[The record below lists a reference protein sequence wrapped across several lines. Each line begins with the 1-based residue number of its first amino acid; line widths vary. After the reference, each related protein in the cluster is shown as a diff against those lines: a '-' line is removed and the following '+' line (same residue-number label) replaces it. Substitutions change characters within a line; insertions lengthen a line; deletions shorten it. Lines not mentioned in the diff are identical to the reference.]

1 MSLLNDCCELL
12 KEKFLK
18 TKFVKEEEI
27 QNYGLINREKNLYQ
41 KMSDKTFAEYSS
53 GGGGELKDGKMNMI
67 RSSSAMIYNLLGNG
81 DVVFSKDY
89 YFREDSY
96 IPKGLYKKEFEKR
109 YKTVNVKVKGKQV
122 EANLDAWLYNDV
134 CEIFIEA
141 KCLEWIQNSSEK
153 ELAKSYVKDTTKYF
167 YPKLA
172 ESFRETGENISFSQY
187 DSCQMFKHTLAIYN
201 YLKDKNVKNKKIYL
215 VNLVWEPEITEFSL
229 RKTQDDYKK
238 RLKLEHEEFDTF
250 RDKMDQI
257 IQKISEDT
265 ENKFDIIYMSVK
277 NFYSIVSY
285 TDEEQKKFVQRYL

>member
-12 KEKFLK
+12 KKKFLEN
-18 TKFVKEEEI
+18 TDFVKEEEI
-27 QNYGLINREKNLYQ
+27 QNYGLTNREKNLYQ

-89 YFREDSY
+89 YFGEDSDSY

-109 YKTVNVKVKGKQV
+109 YKTVKVKGKQV
-122 EANLDAWLYNDV
+122 EANLDAWLYNDD

-167 YPKLA
+167 YPELA
-172 ESFRETGENISFSQY
+172 ELFRETGENISFSQY
-187 DSCQMFKHTLAIYN
+187 DSCQMFRHTLAIYN

-215 VNLVWEPEITEFSL
+215 VNVVWEPEITEFS
-229 RKTQDDYKK
+229 QDDYKE
-238 RLKLEHEEFDTF
+238 RLELEHQEFDEF
-250 RDKMDQI
+250 HDDKMAEI

-265 ENKFDIIYMSVK
+265 KNKFDIIYMSVK
-277 NFYSIVSY
+277 NFYSIVLY
-285 TDEEQKKFVQRYL
+285 TDEKQKKFVQRYL

>member
-81 DVVFSKDY
+81 DVFFSKDY

-153 ELAKSYVKDTTKYF
+153 
-167 YPKLA
+167 
-172 ESFRETGENISFSQY
+172 
-187 DSCQMFKHTLAIYN
+187 
-201 YLKDKNVKNKKIYL
+201 
-215 VNLVWEPEITEFSL
+215 
-229 RKTQDDYKK
+229 
-238 RLKLEHEEFDTF
+238 
-250 RDKMDQI
+250 
-257 IQKISEDT
+257 
-265 ENKFDIIYMSVK
+265 
-277 NFYSIVSY
+277 
-285 TDEEQKKFVQRYL
+285 